1 MFKNTFVICAFL
13 SSSSGAN
20 AGFKAG
26 KCPERPHSHVN
37 KKRLAKE
44 IDNLLGPWIVA
55 VGQKS
60 NANKTMC
67 HG

>member
-1 MFKNTFVICAFL
+1 MFKNVFVICGLLA
-13 SSSSGAN
+13 SSTEAN
-20 AGFKAG
+20 GGFKPG

-37 KKRLAKE
+37 KNKMKKE

-60 NANKTMC
+60 NAEKVEC